1 MGAFIESR
9 LVRLRF
15 LLEREV
21 VDFTGKSDFLV
32 VRLVLEL
39 FLEYLSVGLL
49 SDGFDVLHGVVV
61 LAAVEVLLAVVL
73 LPVVVI
79 VLQVVVEG
87 LEIILMCLGFLH
99 VVVVEDFLE
108 LSSLSH
114 FSVDAELLEENRI
127 SNVGEKNFLTKLLSL
142 VRSRC
147 GCANLC
153 SSDPS
158 SFAFT
163 DISFGFP

>member
-87 LEIILMCLGFLH
+87 LE
-99 VVVVEDFLE
+99 DFLE